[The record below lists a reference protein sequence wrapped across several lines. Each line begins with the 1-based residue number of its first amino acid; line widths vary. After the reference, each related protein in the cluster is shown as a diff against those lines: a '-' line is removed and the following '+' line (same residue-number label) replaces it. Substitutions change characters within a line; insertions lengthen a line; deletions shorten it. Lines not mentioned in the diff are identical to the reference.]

1 MTITL
6 ELTGGNLVEV
16 QFLLAPMEEAKTQGY
31 PLIDEQQNETPLLTE
46 MSQERFHFDAIQAAE
61 IQRILSRLDHDP
73 EIDEADESR
82 TSGETT
88 ESRKAPVIHRLP
100 GVYKRFFDLSI
111 VGQYSDLFDDEKTQM
126 SGDELYDICREI
138 PRECD
143 QSLHS
148 LRQQLQKMESMLY
161 DQATGVLQASE
172 LESMGI
178 R

>member
-1 MTITL
+1 MTIAL
-6 ELTGGNLVEV
+6 ELADGNLVEV

-31 PLIDEQQNETPLLTE
+31 PLIDEDGKEAPLLTE
-46 MSQERFHFDAIQAAE
+46 MSREKFHFNATQAAE
-61 IQRILSRLDHDP
+61 IQRIFSRLDHDP
-73 EIDEADESR
+73 EIDEDDEAG
-82 TSGETT
+82 TSGSST

-100 GVYKRFFDLSI
+100 EAYKRFFDQKI
-111 VGQYSDLFDDEKTQM
+111 VDQYAGLFDDQKAHM

-138 PRECD
+138 PKECHTD
-143 QSLHS
+143 LHS

-178 R
+178 I